1 MKPYAALLAA
11 AACLLSSPVYAQSDY
26 PNRPIRLI
34 VTVPAG
40 AGSDLLGRTLAMR
53 LGERLGRQVIVDNR
67 AGASGII
74 GMEMAAKAAPDGYTL
89 VQGTLSTLA
98 INPILI
104 KSLPYDPLR
113 DLAPISVI
121 DDSNF
126 ILVTHPSL
134 PVKDVKGLIALAK
147 AKPGTILY
155 GSTGPGSMPHLV
167 THMFRSAAGIDV
179 THVPYKGAAPA
190 FIDLL
195 AGHITMMFSGLI
207 SAMPHVKSGKVTAL
221 GVAAEKRTEP
231 VMHIPT
237 IRESG
242 GPDIR
247 ASFWN
252 GIMAPAKT
260 PPAIIE
266 RLNREIV
273 AVVNSPEY
281 VAAIRA
287 GSGNPVSSTPEGLAR
302 LIKYEIDRYGRVV
315 QESGAK
321 AE

>member
-1 MKPYAALLAA
+1 MKRHALAVAAASALLVAP
-11 AACLLSSPVYAQSDY
+11 CLAQSDY
-26 PNRPIRLI
+26 PSRPIRLI

-40 AGSDLLGRTLAMR
+40 AGSDLLGRTLALR

-74 GMEMAAKAAPDGYTL
+74 GMELAAKAAPDGYTL

-104 KSLPYDPLR
+104 KPLPYDPVR

-121 DDSNF
+121 DDSSF
-126 ILVTHPSL
+126 VLVTHPSL
-134 PVKDVKGLIALAK
+134 PVKDVKALIALAK

-167 THMFRSAAGIDV
+167 THMFRSAAGVDV

-207 SAMPHVKSGKVTAL
+207 SAMPHVKSGKVVAL

-231 VMHIPT
+231 VMNVPT
-237 IRESG
+237 IREAG

-260 PPAIIE
+260 PPAIVE

-273 AVVNSPEY
+273 AVINSPEY
-281 VAAIRA
+281 VATIRA

-302 LIKYEIDRYGRVV
+302 LIKYEIDRYSRVV

>member
-1 MKPYAALLAA
+1 MKLRALTLAA
-11 AACLLSSPVYAQSDY
+11 VTLLSAPALAQPDF

-34 VTVPAG
+34 VTVPPG

-53 LGERLGRQVIVDNR
+53 LTERLGKQVIVDNR

-74 GMEMAAKAAPDGYTL
+74 GMEMGAKAAPDGYTL

-104 KSLPYDPLR
+104 KPLPYDPLR
-113 DLAPISVI
+113 DYVPISLI
-121 DDSNF
+121 DDSSF

-147 AKPGTILY
+147 ARPGGILY

-167 THMFRSAAGIDV
+167 THMLRSAAHIDV

-190 FIDLL
+190 FVDLL

-207 SAMPHVKSGKVTAL
+207 SAMPHVKSGKVVAL
-221 GVAAEKRTEP
+221 GVAAAKRTEP
-231 VMHIPT
+231 VMNIPT
-237 IRESG
+237 IKEAG

-260 PPAIIE
+260 PPAIVE
-266 RLNREIV
+266 KLNREIV
-273 AVVNSPEY
+273 AVINSPEY
-281 VAAIRA
+281 IAAIRA
-287 GSGNPVSSTPEGLAR
+287 GSGNPVSSTPEGLGK
-302 LIKYEIDRYGRVV
+302 LIKFEIDRYTRVV